1 MEKGLVLVKQNRELE
16 QLIENRPEQLRDLLS
31 ASAVDECE
39 RLINANPGFLRRTRM
54 RVTTEEEG
62 LRRTR
67 ASKNLYEYIR
77 RSHVTT
83 PGWIELDFAKRSDS
97 FLLDPYHP
105 PPPTCLDEIFHGR
118 TVKMCGD
125 GYCLQS
131 LFGIDRKKLSAAGS
145 GVRRGRETFYDYRA
159 VLACME
165 ALIRQTGPGAH
176 WLPDTEPR
184 RIVLT
189 SILFRAR
196 QGRRLKSAKHSRK
209 LFDLI

>member
-176 WLPDTEPR
+176 WLPDTEWR

-196 QGRRLKSAKHSRK
+196 QGRP
-209 LFDLI
+209 

>member
-1 MEKGLVLVKQNRELE
+1 MPKSNQVVQQSNSQLKHELRRRLHQRVSIADLAKTIADLLKPLGKRPGTPEQVATHLASELLSGFVKQNRELE

-145 GVRRGRETFYDYRA
+145 GVR
-159 VLACME
+159 
-165 ALIRQTGPGAH
+165 
-176 WLPDTEPR
+176 
-184 RIVLT
+184 
-189 SILFRAR
+189 
-196 QGRRLKSAKHSRK
+196 
-209 LFDLI
+209 